1 MKAQLN
7 AADSWSATMHHRAFA
22 RVTPKGTHFLMKSQ
36 EITKRWVDFF
46 VSKGHTA
53 VPSASLVSNDPS
65 LLFTVAGMVPFIP
78 YLTAQETPPYS
89 RATSVQKCI
98 RTGDIEEVG
107 KTARHGTF
115 FQMCGNFSF
124 GDYFKEDAIKFA
136 YELLTSP
143 VEDGGY
149 GLPEEKL
156 WVTVYEDDDEARDLW
171 LQHTAIPA
179 ERIQRMGKSDNYWS
193 TGQPGPAGPCSE
205 IYYDRG
211 PAYGIE
217 GGPEADDN
225 RYVEIWNLVF
235 MQYQIDNVKS
245 KVDFDIVGELP
256 KKNIDTG
263 LGMERLAMILQ
274 GVENMYETDQVRPV
288 IDKASELSGKEY
300 TSAESPED
308 PHHTD
313 DVRMRVVAD
322 HVRSALMLI
331 ADGVTPSNEGRG
343 YVLRR
348 LIRRAVRSMR
358 LLGVEQACLP
368 ELLPA
373 SRDAMKGVY
382 PVVELEFDRI
392 SRIAYAEE
400 RAFLRTI
407 ASGTARLDEAV
418 VQAKSQGAS
427 LSGEDAFALH
437 DTYGFPIDLTL
448 EMAEEA
454 GVAVDEKQFRTLMQ
468 EQRQRA
474 QADAKA
480 KKGGHADVTVFR
492 DILADGETVFTGYD
506 ELETESRVRALLS
519 GGARTGHASTG
530 DEIELVLAETPF
542 YAEAGGQAA
551 DTGLITGD
559 GFVVEVLDVQRPVKG
574 LSVHKALVREGEISS
589 DAIVRAAVD
598 AERRHAGEQAH
609 TATHLVH
616 AALHQILGKEA
627 TQRGSFNKAG
637 YLRFDFAW
645 GEQLSG
651 ATKSEIEEV
660 ANLAIRNNFEVKTS
674 VMGLEQAKALGAMAL
689 FGENYGSEVRVVEI
703 DGAWSRE
710 LCGGTHVGS
719 TSRIGSL
726 NLLGEQSVGS
736 GNRRVEAFVGMEAFR
751 HFAAERALVTELSE
765 MFKVPSGQLSERI
778 GATLSKLKA
787 AEKELDRLRKEQL
800 AAQAATLLNSASDA
814 NGVRVI
820 AHDAG
825 TVGGADDLRSL
836 VLDLRG
842 RLGGAAATVAV
853 AGVANGRPVVLVA
866 TNDDARS
873 AGVKAGALVR
883 TAAGI
888 LGGGGG
894 GKDDIAQGG
903 GTDAA
908 KIPAALTA
916 IVDAIRNR

>member
-1 MKAQLN
+1 
-7 AADSWSATMHHRAFA
+7 
-22 RVTPKGTHFLMKSQ
+22 MKSQ
-36 EITKRWVDFF
+36 EITKRWIDFF

-53 VPSASLVSNDPS
+53 VPSASLVSSDPS

-78 YLTAQETPPYS
+78 YLTAREEAPYN

-136 YELLTSP
+136 WELLTTS
-143 VEDGGY
+143 VDDGGY
-149 GLPEEKL
+149 GLPPEKL
-156 WVTVYEDDDEARDLW
+156 WVTVYEEDDEAEQLW
-171 LQHTAIPA
+171 LKNTGMPA
-179 ERIQRMGKSDNYWS
+179 ERIQRMGKADNYWS

-205 IYYDRG
+205 IYFDRG
-211 PAYGIE
+211 PSYGVE
-217 GGPEADDN
+217 GGPIADEN

-235 MQYQIDNVKS
+235 MQYQIDNVRS

-288 IDKASELSGKEY
+288 IDKAAELSGKEY
-300 TSAESPED
+300 TSAESADD
-308 PHHTD
+308 PRHTD

-322 HVRSALMLI
+322 HIRSALMLI

-358 LLGVEQACLP
+358 LLGVEKACLP
-368 ELLPA
+368 DLLPA

-382 PVVELEFDRI
+382 PVVETDFDRI

-400 RAFLRTI
+400 KAFLRTI
-407 ASGTARLDEAV
+407 ASGTARLEDAV
-418 VQAKSQGAS
+418 KDSKAAGQP
-427 LSGEDAFALH
+427 LSGADAFALH

-454 GVAVDEKQFRTLMQ
+454 GLKVDEPEFRKLML

-474 QADAKA
+474 QADAKG
-480 KKGGHADVTVFR
+480 KKGSHADLSAFQEL
-492 DILADGETVFTGYD
+492 LAEGETVFTGYT
-506 ELETESRVRALLS
+506 ELAGESKVRGILS
-519 GGARTGHASTG
+519 GGRKVSQASTG
-530 DEIELVLAETPF
+530 EEIELVLAETPF

-574 LSVHKALVREGEISS
+574 LSVHKAIVREGEIGADSL
-589 DAIVRAAVD
+589 VQAAVD
-598 AERRHAGEQAH
+598 RERRHSAEQAH
-609 TATHLVH
+609 TGTHIVH
-616 AALHQILGKEA
+616 AALHQILGPEA
-627 TQRGSFNKAG
+627 LQRGSYNKAG

-645 GEQLSG
+645 GEGLSA
-651 ATKSEIEEV
+651 ATRSEIEEV
-660 ANLAIRNNFEVKTS
+660 SNLAIRNNFRVDTK
-674 VMGLEQAKALGAMAL
+674 VMPLAEAKALGAMAL
-689 FGENYGSEVRVVEI
+689 FGENYGNEVRVVEI

-710 LCGGTHVGS
+710 LCGGTHVAS
-719 TSRIGSL
+719 TSLIGSL
-726 NLLGEQSVGS
+726 SLLGDQSVGS

-751 HFAAERALVTELSE
+751 HLAAERALVTELTE
-765 MFKVPSGQLSERI
+765 MLKVPSGLLADRI
-778 GATLSKLKA
+778 ATTLTKLKTV
-787 AEKELDRLRKEQL
+787 EKELERLRKEQL
-800 AAQAATLLNSASDA
+800 TAAAAQLVGTARDAA
-814 NGVRVI
+814 GVKVI

-825 TVGGADDLRSL
+825 QVSGADDLRGL
-836 VLDLRG
+836 ALDLRS
-842 RLGGAAATVAV
+842 RLGSEAAVVAAA
-853 AGVANGRPVVLVA
+853 GVSNDRPMILVA
-866 TNDDARS
+866 TNEAARA

-883 TAAGI
+883 LAAGI

-894 GKDDIAQGG
+894 GKDDVAQGG

-908 KIPAALTA
+908 KVPAALTA
-916 IVDAIRNR
+916 VVDAITRR

>member
-1 MKAQLN
+1 
-7 AADSWSATMHHRAFA
+7 
-22 RVTPKGTHFLMKSQ
+22 MKSQ
-36 EITKRWVDFF
+36 EITKRWIDFF

-53 VPSASLVSNDPS
+53 VPSASLVSSDPS

-78 YLTAQETPPYS
+78 YLTAREEAPYK

-136 YELLTSP
+136 WELLTTG
-143 VEDGGY
+143 VDDGGY
-149 GLPEEKL
+149 GLPPERL
-156 WVTVYEDDDEARDLW
+156 WVTVYEEDDEAEQLW
-171 LQHTAIPA
+171 LKNTGMPS
-179 ERIQRMGKSDNYWS
+179 ERIQRMGKADNYWS

-211 PAYGIE
+211 PSYGVE
-217 GGPEADDN
+217 GGPIADEN

-235 MQYQIDNVKS
+235 MQYQIDNVRS
-245 KVDFDIVGELP
+245 KVDFDITGELP

-274 GVENMYETDQVRPV
+274 DVENMYETDQVRPV
-288 IDKASELSGKEY
+288 IDQAAALSGRPY
-300 TSAESPED
+300 TSAETAED

-322 HVRSALMLI
+322 HIRSSLMLI

-358 LLGVEQACLP
+358 LLGVEKACLP
-368 ELLPA
+368 DLLPA

-382 PVVELEFDRI
+382 PIVETDFDRI

-400 RAFLRTI
+400 KAFLRTI
-407 ASGTARLDEAV
+407 ASGTARLEDAV
-418 VQAKSQGAS
+418 KESKAAGRP
-427 LSGEDAFALH
+427 LSGADAFALH

-454 GVAVDEKQFRTLMQ
+454 GLKVDEPEFRNLML

-474 QADAKA
+474 QADAKG
-480 KKGGHADVTVFR
+480 KKGAHADLSAFQE
-492 DILADGETVFTGYD
+492 LLSAGETVFTGYT
-506 ELETESRVRALLS
+506 ELTGESKVRGILS
-519 GGARTGHASTG
+519 GGRKVSQASTG
-530 DEIELVLAETPF
+530 DEVELVLAETPF

-559 GFVVEVLDVQRPVKG
+559 GFVVEVLDVQRPIKG
-574 LSVHKALVREGEISS
+574 LSVHRAIVREGEIGADSQ
-589 DAIVRAAVD
+589 VLAAVD
-598 AERRHAGEQAH
+598 RERRHAAEQAH
-609 TATHLVH
+609 TGTHIVH
-616 AALHQILGKEA
+616 AALHQILGPEA
-627 TQRGSFNKAG
+627 LQRGSFNKAG

-645 GEQLSG
+645 GEGLSA
-651 ATKSEIEEV
+651 ATRSEIEEV
-660 ANLAIRNNFEVKTS
+660 SNIAIRNNFRVETK
-674 VMGLEQAKALGAMAL
+674 VMGLAEAKALGAMAL
-689 FGENYGSEVRVVEI
+689 FGENYGNEVRVVEI

-710 LCGGTHVGS
+710 LCGGTHVEN
-719 TSRIGSL
+719 TSLIGSL
-726 NLLGEQSVGS
+726 SLLGEQSVGS
-736 GNRRVEAFVGMEAFR
+736 GNRRVEAFVGMDAFR
-751 HFAAERALVTELSE
+751 HLAAERALVTELTE
-765 MFKVPSGQLSERI
+765 ILKVPSGLLADRI
-778 GATLSKLKA
+778 GTTLAKLKT

-800 AAQAATLLNSASDA
+800 TAAAAQLVGTAKDAA
-814 NGVRVI
+814 GVKVI

-825 TVGGADDLRSL
+825 QVSGADDLRGL
-836 VLDLRG
+836 ALDLRT
-842 RLGGAAATVAV
+842 RLGSDPAAVAV
-853 AGVANGRPVVLVA
+853 AGVSNDRPVILIA
-866 TNDDARS
+866 TNDAARA

-883 TAAGI
+883 LAAGI

-894 GKDDIAQGG
+894 GKDDVAQGG
-903 GTDAA
+903 GTEAA
-908 KIPAALTA
+908 NVGAALA
-916 IVDAIRNR
+916 AVVDAITRR

>member
-1 MKAQLN
+1 
-7 AADSWSATMHHRAFA
+7 
-22 RVTPKGTHFLMKSQ
+22 MKSQ

-53 VPSASLVSNDPS
+53 VPSASLVSSDPS

-78 YLTAQETPPYS
+78 YLTAREVPPYT

-136 YELLTSP
+136 FELLTSG

-149 GLPEEKL
+149 GLEPEKL
-156 WVTVYEDDDEARDLW
+156 WVTVYEEDDEAQELW
-171 LQHTAIPA
+171 LKNTSIPA
-179 ERIQRMGKSDNYWS
+179 SRIQRMGKSDNYWH

-235 MQYQIDNVKS
+235 MQYQIENVRS
-245 KVDFDIVGELP
+245 KVDFDTVGELP

-288 IDKASELSGKEY
+288 IDKAAALSGKEY
-300 TSAESPED
+300 TSAETDDD

-322 HVRSALMLI
+322 HIRSALMLI
-331 ADGVTPSNEGRG
+331 ADGVVPSNEGRG

-348 LIRRAVRSMR
+348 LIRRSVRAMR

-368 ELLPA
+368 QLLPA

-382 PVVELEFDRI
+382 PVVETDFDRI

-400 RAFLRTI
+400 KAFLRTI
-407 ASGTARLDEAV
+407 ASGTARLEEAV
-418 VQAKSQGAS
+418 VAS
-427 LSGEDAFALH
+427 KAAGQPLSGEDAFTLH

-454 GVAVDEKQFRTLMQ
+454 GLKVDEAGFRSLMQ
-468 EQRQRA
+468 EQRKRA

-480 KKGGHADVTVFR
+480 KKGGHVDTTVFQEF
-492 DILADGETVFTGYD
+492 LAEGETIFTGYT
-506 ELETESRVRALLS
+506 ELESESRVRGILRNGQRLAQ
-519 GGARTGHASTG
+519 AATG
-530 DEIELVLAETPF
+530 DEVELVLAETPF
-542 YAEAGGQAA
+542 YAEAGGQSA

-574 LSVHKALVREGEISS
+574 LSVHKAIVREGEIAT
-589 DAIVRAAVD
+589 DALVRAAVD
-598 AERRHAGEQAH
+598 RERRHAAEQAH
-609 TATHLVH
+609 TGTHIVH
-616 AALHQILGKEA
+616 AALRQILGPEA
-627 TQRGSFNKAG
+627 TQRGSYNKAG

-645 GEQLSG
+645 GEGLSP

-660 ANLAIRNNFEVKTS
+660 SNIAIRNNFQVGTR
-674 VMGLEQAKALGAMAL
+674 VMPLAEAKALGAMAL
-689 FGENYGSEVRVVEI
+689 FGENYGNEVRVVEI

-710 LCGGTHVGS
+710 LCGGTHVS
-719 TSRIGSL
+719 NTSLIGSL
-726 NLLGEQSVGS
+726 SLLGEQSVGS
-736 GNRRVEAFVGMEAFR
+736 GNRRVEAFVGLDAFR
-751 HFAAERALVTELSE
+751 HLAAERALVTELTE
-765 MFKVPSGQLSERI
+765 MLKVPSGQLADRI
-778 GATLSKLKA
+778 AATLAKLKTT
-787 AEKELDRLRKEQL
+787 EKELERLRKEQL
-800 AAQAATLLNSASDA
+800 SAAAASLAGTAKDA
-814 NGVRVI
+814 AGVRVV

-825 TVGGADDLRSL
+825 QVGGADDLRGL
-836 VLDLRG
+836 ALDLRS
-842 RLGGAAATVAV
+842 RLGSDAATVAV
-853 AGVANGRPVVLVA
+853 AGVSNDRPVILVA
-866 TNDDARS
+866 TNEAARE

-883 TAAGI
+883 LAAGI

-894 GKDDIAQGG
+894 GKDDVAQGG
-903 GTDAA
+903 GTDASQV
-908 KIPAALTA
+908 PAALAA
-916 IVDAIRNR
+916 IVDAITKR

>member
-1 MKAQLN
+1 
-7 AADSWSATMHHRAFA
+7 
-22 RVTPKGTHFLMKSQ
+22 MKSH
-36 EITKRWVDFF
+36 EITRRWVDYF

-53 VPSASLVSNDPS
+53 VPSASLVSSDPS

-78 YLTAQETPPYS
+78 YLTAREEAPFR

-136 YELLTSP
+136 YELLTKS
-143 VEDGGY
+143 VDDGGY
-149 GLPEEKL
+149 GLPAERL
-156 WVTVYEDDDEARDLW
+156 WVTVYEEDDEAERLW
-171 LQHTAIPA
+171 LANTAIPS

-217 GGPEADDN
+217 GGPAADDN

-235 MQYQIDNVKS
+235 MQYQIENVRS
-245 KVDFDIVGELP
+245 KVEFDIVGELP

-300 TSAESPED
+300 TSAETDKD

-331 ADGVTPSNEGRG
+331 ADGVSPSNEGRG

-348 LIRRAVRSMR
+348 LIRRAVRAMR
-358 LLGVEQACLP
+358 LLGVEKPVLP

-382 PVVELEFDRI
+382 PQVEKDFDRI

-400 RAFLRTI
+400 KAFLRTI
-407 ASGTARLDEAV
+407 AAGTARLDEAV
-418 VQAKSQGAS
+418 RLSKAS
-427 LSGEDAFALH
+427 GSALSGEEAFTLH

-454 GVAVDEKQFRTLMQ
+454 GVRVDESGFRALM
-468 EQRQRA
+468 EDQRRRA
-474 QADAKA
+474 RADAKE
-480 KKGGHADVTVFR
+480 KKSGHADLGVFQEL
-492 DILADGETVFTGYD
+492 LAEGPTVFTGYT
-506 ELETESRVRALLS
+506 ELEGESRVRGLLTRGS
-519 GGARTGHASTG
+519 QISSAPTGSEV
-530 DEIELVLAETPF
+530 EIVLEETPF

-574 LSVHKALVREGEISS
+574 LSVHKGIVREGELPS
-589 DAIVRAAVD
+589 AALVRTAVD
-598 AERRHAGEQAH
+598 RERRHAAEQAH

-616 AALHQILGKEA
+616 AALRQILGPEA
-627 TQRGSFNKAG
+627 VQRGSFNKAG

-651 ATKSEIEEV
+651 ASRSEIEEV
-660 ANLAIRNNFEVKTS
+660 ANLAIRDNFAVNTS
-674 VMGLEQAKALGAMAL
+674 EMPLAEAKAAGAMAL
-689 FGENYGSEVRVVEI
+689 FGENYGSRVRVVEI
-703 DGAWSRE
+703 NGPWSME
-710 LCGGTHVGS
+710 LCGGTHVDS
-719 TSRIGSL
+719 TALIGSL
-726 NLLGEQSVGS
+726 TLLGEQSVGS
-736 GNRRVEAFVGMEAFR
+736 GNRRVEAFVGLDAFR
-751 HFAAERALVTELSE
+751 HQAAERALVSELTE
-765 MFKVPSGQLSERI
+765 MFKVPSGQLAERI
-778 GATLSKLKA
+778 GSTLAKLKN
-787 AEKELDRLRKEQL
+787 AEKELERLRKEKL
-800 AAQAATLLNSASDA
+800 AASAAALVGTAKDA
-814 NGVRVI
+814 AGVRLI
-820 AHDAG
+820 THDAG
-825 TVGGADDLRSL
+825 EISSADELRGL
-836 VLDLRG
+836 ALDLRA
-842 RLGGAAATVAV
+842 RLGSGASAVAV

-866 TNDDARS
+866 TNEAARE

-883 TAAGI
+883 TAAAV
-888 LGGGGG
+888 LEGGGG

-903 GTDAA
+903 GTDASKVVEA
-908 KIPAALTA
+908 LSAVSTAVAA
-916 IVDAIRNR
+916 R

>member
-1 MKAQLN
+1 
-7 AADSWSATMHHRAFA
+7 
-22 RVTPKGTHFLMKSQ
+22 MKSQ

-53 VPSASLVSNDPS
+53 VPSASLVSSDPS

-78 YLTAQETPPYS
+78 YLTAREEPAFT

-136 YELLTSP
+136 FELLTKS
-143 VEDGGY
+143 VDDGGY
-149 GLPEEKL
+149 GLPAERL
-156 WVTVYEDDDEARDLW
+156 WVTVYEEDDEAKELW
-171 LQHTAIPA
+171 LKNTGIPA
-179 ERIQRMGKSDNYWS
+179 ERIQRMGKADNYWS

-217 GGPEADDN
+217 GGPVADET
-225 RYVEIWNLVF
+225 RYIEIWNLVF
-235 MQYQIDNVKS
+235 MQYQIENVRS

-288 IDKASELSGKEY
+288 IDRAAELSGKEY
-300 TSAESPED
+300 TSAESDDD
-308 PHHTD
+308 PHHAD

-322 HVRSALMLI
+322 HIRSALMLI
-331 ADGVTPSNEGRG
+331 SDGVVPSNEGRG

-348 LIRRAVRSMR
+348 LIRRAVRAMR
-358 LLGVEQACLP
+358 LLGVEKACLP
-368 ELLPA
+368 DLLPA

-382 PVVELEFDRI
+382 PVVETDFERI

-400 RAFLRTI
+400 KAFLRTI
-407 ASGTARLDEAV
+407 ASGTARLEEAV
-418 VQAKSQGAS
+418 VAS
-427 LSGEDAFALH
+427 KAAGTPLSGEDAFTLH

-454 GVAVDEKQFRTLMQ
+454 GLKVDEAGFRGLML

-480 KKGGHADVTVFR
+480 KKGGHADVAVFQEL
-492 DILADGETVFTGYD
+492 LAEGATVFTGYG
-506 ELETESRVRALLS
+506 ELEGESRVRGIVS
-519 GGARTGHASTG
+519 GGKRLAHASTG

-542 YAEAGGQAA
+542 YAEAGGQSA
-551 DTGLITGD
+551 DQGLITGD

-574 LSVHKALVREGEISS
+574 LSVHKAIVREGEIAEASL
-589 DAIVRAAVD
+589 VRAAVD
-598 AERRHAGEQAH
+598 RERRHAAEQAH
-609 TATHLVH
+609 TGTHIVH
-616 AALHQILGKEA
+616 AALHQILGPEA

-645 GEQLSG
+645 GEGLSP

-660 ANLAIRNNFEVKTS
+660 SNIAIRNNFRVDTK
-674 VMGLEQAKALGAMAL
+674 VMGLAEAKALGAMAL

-710 LCGGTHVGS
+710 LCGGTHVAN
-719 TSRIGSL
+719 TSLIGSL
-726 NLLGEQSVGS
+726 SLLGEQSVGS
-736 GNRRVEAFVGMEAFR
+736 GNRRVEAFVGLDAFR
-751 HFAAERALVTELSE
+751 HLAAERALVTELTE
-765 MFKVPSGQLSERI
+765 MLKVPSGQLADRI
-778 GATLSKLKA
+778 SATLNKLKA
-787 AEKELDRLRKEQL
+787 TEKELDRLRKEQL
-800 AAQAATLLNSASDA
+800 AAQAANLLAGAKDA
-814 NGVRVI
+814 AGVRVI

-825 TVGGADDLRSL
+825 QVGGADDLRGL
-836 VLDLRG
+836 AMDLRN
-842 RLGGAAATVAV
+842 RLGSDASTVAV
-853 AGVANGRPVVLVA
+853 AGVSNDRPVIIVA
-866 TNDDARS
+866 TNEAARG

-883 TAAGI
+883 VAAGI

-894 GKDDIAQGG
+894 GKDDVAQGG

-908 KIPAALTA
+908 KVGPALAA
-916 IVDAIRNR
+916 VVDAITAR

>member
-1 MKAQLN
+1 
-7 AADSWSATMHHRAFA
+7 
-22 RVTPKGTHFLMKSQ
+22 MKSQ
-36 EITKRWVDFF
+36 EITKRWIDFF

-53 VPSASLVSNDPS
+53 VPSASLVSSDPS

-78 YLTAQETPPYS
+78 YLTAREEAPYK

-136 YELLTSP
+136 WELLTTG
-143 VEDGGY
+143 VDDGGY
-149 GLPEEKL
+149 GLPPERL
-156 WVTVYEDDDEARDLW
+156 WVTVYEEDDEAEQLW
-171 LQHTAIPA
+171 LLNTGMPA
-179 ERIQRMGKSDNYWS
+179 ERIQRMGKADNYWS

-211 PAYGIE
+211 PAYGVE
-217 GGPEADDN
+217 GGPIADEN

-235 MQYQIDNVKS
+235 MQYQIDNVRS
-245 KVDFDIVGELP
+245 KVDFDITGELP

-274 GVENMYETDQVRPV
+274 DVENMYETDQVRPV
-288 IDKASELSGKEY
+288 IDRAAALSGREY
-300 TSAESPED
+300 TSAESAQD

-322 HVRSALMLI
+322 HIRSSLMLI

-358 LLGVEQACLP
+358 LLGVEKACLP

-382 PVVELEFDRI
+382 PIVETDFDRI

-400 RAFLRTI
+400 KAFLRTI
-407 ASGTARLDEAV
+407 ASGTARLEDAV
-418 VQAKSQGAS
+418 KESQAAGRP
-427 LSGEDAFALH
+427 LSGADAFALH

-454 GVAVDEKQFRTLMQ
+454 GLKVDEPEFRKLML

-474 QADAKA
+474 QADAKG
-480 KKGGHADVTVFR
+480 KKGSHADLSAFQE
-492 DILADGETVFTGYD
+492 LLSAGETVFTGYT
-506 ELETESRVRALLS
+506 ELTGESKVRGILS
-519 GGARTGHASTG
+519 SGRKVSQASTG

-559 GFVVEVLDVQRPVKG
+559 GFVVEVLDVQRPIKG
-574 LSVHKALVREGEISS
+574 LSVHKAIVREGEIGADSL
-589 DAIVRAAVD
+589 VQAAVD
-598 AERRHAGEQAH
+598 RERRHAAEQAH
-609 TATHLVH
+609 TGTHIVH
-616 AALHQILGKEA
+616 AALHQILGPEA
-627 TQRGSFNKAG
+627 LQRGSFNKAG

-645 GEQLSG
+645 GEGLSP
-651 ATKSEIEEV
+651 ATRSEIEEV
-660 ANLAIRNNFEVKTS
+660 SNIAIRNNYRVETKI
-674 VMGLEQAKALGAMAL
+674 MGLAEAKALGAMAL
-689 FGENYGSEVRVVEI
+689 FGENYGNEVRVVEI

-710 LCGGTHVGS
+710 LCGGTHVEN
-719 TSRIGSL
+719 TSLIGSL
-726 NLLGEQSVGS
+726 SLLGEQSVGS
-736 GNRRVEAFVGMEAFR
+736 GNRRVEAFVGMDAFR
-751 HFAAERALVTELSE
+751 HLAAERALVTELTE
-765 MFKVPSGQLSERI
+765 MLKVPSGLLADRI
-778 GATLSKLKA
+778 ATTLTKLKT
-787 AEKELDRLRKEQL
+787 AEKELERLRKEQL
-800 AAQAATLLNSASDA
+800 TAAAAQLVGTAKDAA
-814 NGVRVI
+814 GIKVI

-825 TVGGADDLRSL
+825 QVSGADDLRGL
-836 VLDLRG
+836 ALDLRT
-842 RLGGAAATVAV
+842 RLGSEPAAVAV
-853 AGVANGRPVVLVA
+853 AGVSNDRPVILIA
-866 TNDDARS
+866 TNEAARS

-883 TAAGI
+883 LAAGI

-894 GKDDIAQGG
+894 GKDDVAQGG
-903 GTDAA
+903 GTDAS
-908 KIPAALTA
+908 KVGAALA
-916 IVDAIRNR
+916 AVVDAITRR